1 LVCSFLNPLKIQ
13 SELNRIIKYF
23 IVITLFSLI
32 NFELFSQGEFNIWYF
47 GLHAGISFNY
57 NPPIALSDNNP
68 MGLMATSTISDSLG
82 NLMFYSDG
90 KSIYDKYLN
99 LMPHG
104 NGLGGQ
110 SWAPEGVLAVQKL
123 DDDSSYFLFTVDLY
137 QWPYN
142 SPHSGLQYSI
152 INMRLNNNLGDID
165 TNKKNI
171 SLYSGYLA
179 SHAMTGI
186 RAHNNKDVWIVV
198 RIQDSTNHYA
208 SYKISSTDLDTI
220 PVISLSSVH
229 YKISE
234 DGPQV
239 QFLRASPDGSKLA
252 CIYQSLPPL
261 IEFSSFNDTTGIITP
276 MYTFNPTLG
285 FPPYGCS
292 SLEFSIDNSFLYV
305 TGHSNTVNW
314 NGIFQYNTNS
324 QDSSQMKQSEVLLG
338 YYHGVSHILKRA
350 PDHKIYLSEYF
361 KDSLGVINQPTLQG
375 NLCDFQAS
383 SFSLNGHKCLYGL
396 PDFLDRYYVYIHQTN
411 DCIGDSVYFTGAI
424 WPPADSVRWDF
435 GDPLSGSKNHS
446 TSDTAY
452 HAYSSPG
459 QYTVMLYIRHIDHRT
474 DTAWQIVTIYAPPVV
489 SLGPDRT
496 ICLND
501 SVTLDAGFCSGC
513 TYEWKKMNPDT
524 IIGTSQTITT
534 GIAGIYQVKVT
545 NQGKCESRDTIQIF
559 TVPAPA
565 IINNPLSKTIC
576 SGESTNIQLISSGPG
591 TNFYWTAS
599 LTSGNITGFSAD
611 SGLVINQVLTNSLA
625 SPGIVTYHITP
636 KIGSCVGTTVDFPVT
651 VNPGDSVKVSISSS
665 NNNIC
670 AGTPVT
676 FTATPTN
683 PGITPIYQWKVNGN
697 NSGTNSTTFNY
708 TPLNS
713 VIVTCVL
720 TSSLTVCISNNPA
733 TSNGITMI
741 VNPNL
746 PVSVAISPSQNP
758 VCAGNSITF
767 IATPTFGGTTPS
779 YQWKVNGINVGT
791 NSPIY
796 TYTPLNGDL
805 VSCTLTSSETCTTNN
820 PASSIQ
826 YPVSVNPLLPVSI
839 TISPSANPFC
849 VGNPVTLTAIPT
861 NGGTTPSFQWK
872 VNGVNAGTNS
882 PNFTYNPVNGDQVYC
897 ILTSSELCTSNN
909 PASSITITMVEN
921 NSLPAGVSI
930 AASSNPF
937 CPGSSVTFT
946 ATPTNGGSAPA
957 YQWKVNGVNVGTN
970 SSTYS
975 YNPADGD
982 SVRCV
987 ITSNLSCVT
996 GNPASSSKIIMS
1008 GTLAPSVSFSSCF
1021 DTITTINAKPIKI
1034 KGGIPLGGIYSGP
1047 GVNSLTGVYTP
1058 SVAGVGTH
1066 TITYTYTNAAMCSA
1080 LAHTHI
1086 INYPLSIVNC
1096 GNPITDIRDNKAYQT
1111 VQIGSQCWLASNL
1124 NYGVILASSQDQRD
1138 NCVAEKYCYND
1149 NPTNCTN
1156 YGGLYQWDE
1165 LMLFDETPA
1174 DQGFCPPGWHIPTEN
1189 DWNTLFAVYINNGF
1203 AGSPLKYSGYSG
1215 FNAML
1220 SGARHINRG
1229 WDFQGFATFF
1239 WSSTPRSST
1248 QAWAHGMNDNDPS
1261 VSVYPSLRVNAYS
1274 VRCLK
1279 D

>member
-1 LVCSFLNPLKIQ
+1 MKHL
-13 SELNRIIKYF
+13 Y
-23 IVITLFSLI
+23 LFGLLLSLP
-32 NFELFSQGEFNIWYF
+32 FFGFSQGEFNIWYF

-104 NGLGGQ
+104 NGLGAQ

-142 SPHSGLQYSI
+142 EPHSGLQYSI

-165 TNKKNI
+165 TNQKNI
-171 SLYSGYLA
+171 SLYSGYHA
-179 SHAMTGI
+179 NNAMTGI
-186 RAHNNKDVWIVV
+186 RAHNNKDVWIIV

-208 SYKISSTDLDTI
+208 SYKISSAGLDTI
-220 PVISLSSVH
+220 PVLSLSSVH
-229 YKISE
+229 FEMSV
-234 DGPQV
+234 DGPTV
-239 QFLRASPDGSKLA
+239 DFLRVSPDGSKLA
-252 CIYQSLPPL
+252 CIYSIQPPL
-261 IEFSSFNDTTGIITP
+261 IEFCSFNDTTGIITP

-285 FPPYGCS
+285 FPPYQS
-292 SLEFSIDNSFLYV
+292 QSLEFSIDNSFLYV
-305 TGHSNTVNW
+305 SGHSVTNNMT
-314 NGIFQYNTNS
+314 GMFQYNPNS
-324 QDSSQMKQSEVLLG
+324 KDSSQMKQSEVFLG
-338 YYHGVSHILKRA
+338 NFYIISPLRLQRA
-350 PDHKIYLSEYF
+350 PDHKIYVSEYYN
-361 KDSLGVINQPTLQG
+361 DSLGVINQPTLQG

-383 SFSLNGHKCLYGL
+383 SFFLNGHKCLYSL
-396 PDFLDRYYVYIHQTN
+396 PDFLDRYYVYIHQKN
-411 DCIGDSVYFTGAI
+411 DCIGDSVFFTGAI

-524 IIGTSQTITT
+524 IIGTSQTIII
-534 GIAGIYQVKVT
+534 GIAGIYQVNVT

-559 TVPAPA
+559 TVPAPV

-576 SGESTNIQLISSGPG
+576 SGESTNIQLISSVPG

-611 SGLVINQVLTNSLA
+611 SGLVINQILINLLSTL
-625 SPGIVTYHITP
+625 GIVTYHITP
-636 KIGSCVGTTVDFPVT
+636 KVGNCIGTAVDFPVT
-651 VNPGDSVKVSISSS
+651 VNPGDSVKVTITASA
-665 NNNIC
+665 NNIC
-670 AGTPVT
+670 AGTSVT
-676 FTATPTN
+676 FTGNPTN
-683 PGITPIYQWKVNGN
+683 PGITPVYQWKVNGI
-697 NSGTNSTTFNY
+697 NSGTNSTIFTY
-708 TPLNS
+708 TPLNGD
-713 VIVTCVL
+713 IVTCLL
-720 TSSLTVCISNNPA
+720 TSSLTSCISNNPVL
-733 TSNGITMI
+733 SNPILMVIDSVLI
-741 VNPNL
+741 VN
-746 PVSVAISPSQNP
+746 ISINPSSNP
-758 VCAGNSITF
+758 VCAGISVTF
-767 IATPTFGGTTPS
+767 TATPVNGGTMPS

-820 PASSIQ
+820 PASSI
-826 YPVSVNPLLPVSI
+826 
-839 TISPSANPFC
+839 
-849 VGNPVTLTAIPT
+849 
-861 NGGTTPSFQWK
+861 
-872 VNGVNAGTNS
+872 
-882 PNFTYNPVNGDQVYC
+882 
-897 ILTSSELCTSNN
+897 
-909 PASSITITMVEN
+909 TITMIQN

-946 ATPTNGGSAPA
+946 ANPTNGGSTPA

-975 YNPADGD
+975 YNPIDGD

-987 ITSNLSCVT
+987 MASNLSCAT
-996 GNPASSSKIIMS
+996 GNPASSAKIIMS
-1008 GTLAPSVSFSSCF
+1008 GTLAPIVTFTSCF
-1021 DTITTINAKPIKI
+1021 DTITTINAKPIKL
-1034 KGGIPLGGIYSGP
+1034 KGGIPLGGTYSGP
-1047 GVNSLTGVYTP
+1047 GVNSLTGIFTP
-1058 SVAGVGTH
+1058 ATAGIGTK
-1066 TITYTYTNAAMCSA
+1066 TITYTYTNAALCSA
-1080 LAHTHI
+1080 SK
-1086 INYPLSIVNC
+1086 SISILDLPSSIFSC
-1096 GNPITDIRDNKAYQT
+1096 GNFLTDIRDNKIYPT
-1111 VQIGSQCWLASNL
+1111 IQIGAQCWLASNL
-1124 NYGVILASSQDQRD
+1124 NYGTTIASSQDQRD
-1138 NCVAEKYCYND
+1138 NCIAERYCYND
-1149 NPTNCTN
+1149 NPINCTN

-1165 LMLFDETPA
+1165 VMLFDDTPA
-1174 DQGFCPPGWHIPTEN
+1174 DQGFCPPG
-1189 DWNTLFAVYINNGF
+1189 
-1203 AGSPLKYSGYSG
+1203 
-1215 FNAML
+1215 
-1220 SGARHINRG
+1220 
-1229 WDFQGFATFF
+1229 
-1239 WSSTPRSST
+1239 
-1248 QAWAHGMNDNDPS
+1248 
-1261 VSVYPSLRVNAYS
+1261 
-1274 VRCLK
+1274 
-1279 D
+1279 